1 MVQTLQRVLH
11 YTICLEE
18 EHKTKSI
25 WLLVEVVFF
34 ARPKLTEITMV
45 EAKAEDEVIKLA
57 IPQNEEDATSPEGTF
72 AERYDKKD
80 EIARGAY
87 GVVFTANPKSDAEKV
102 YAVKVVDKTKMK
114 KQKDIDAVF
123 REAGYLLELRSLP
136 HVIPIIDFIAEER
149 YLYVVL
155 AYAKGG
161 DLFRRL
167 TEKRKFT
174 EKDARDIALVLF
186 ETLDVMHTKHSIVHR
201 DLKPENLL
209 LESRRGEKI
218 FLADFGFANKV
229 PDEGLKTRCGTPAFV
244 APEILLGRAYHQPVD
259 MWSIGCILF
268 FMLGGC
274 EYPW

>member
-1 MVQTLQRVLH
+1 MAET
-11 YTICLEE
+11 
-18 EHKTKSI
+18 
-25 WLLVEVVFF
+25 
-34 ARPKLTEITMV
+34 
-45 EAKAEDEVIKLA
+45 KAEDAVIKTESVQDGEDINRA
-57 IPQNEEDATSPEGTF
+57 IRAEGTF
-72 AERYDKKD
+72 AERYNQMD

-87 GVVFTANPKSDAEKV
+87 GVVFTATSKSDPEKK

-123 REAGYLLELRSLP
+123 REAGFLQELRLLP
-136 HVIPIIDFIAEER
+136 HVVPIIDFIAEEQN
-149 YLYVVL
+149 LYVVL

-161 DLFRRL
+161 DLFHRL

-174 EKDARDIALVLF
+174 EKDARDIAAVLF
-186 ETLDVMHTKHSIVHR
+186 ETLDVMHMKYSIVHR

-209 LESRRGEKI
+209 LESKIGEKI

-229 PDEGLKTRCGTPAFV
+229 PEHGLKTRCGTPAFV

-274 EYPW
+274 KCKCCG